1 MRKPEFVYVTAIATP
16 AEKPGLETGRSLD
29 IPAAAFNSQK

>member
-16 AEKPGLETGRSLD
+16 AEKPGLETGRPLD